1 METKQEFIDGLRR
14 ALTGR
19 ISQEEIEEHI
29 RYYEDY
35 ITAETRIKGSEQEV
49 LNSLGNPKLIAMSIC
64 AADEAGMQGKSGYK
78 ASNSGYG
85 DEYAYGREDG
95 YNGAGDYGYDDNS
108 YDEYHNSRTKDE
120 RPFIFRHPKITIAMI
135 ILGILV
141 AIVLV
146 IALAFSLLKL
156 LWPVIVVA
164 ILVILIVRLMAYF
177 DNR

>member
-49 LNSLGNPKLIAMSIC
+49 LGALGNPKLIAMSIC
-64 AADEAGMQGKSGYK
+64 AAEEAEMQSRSGDKSNN
-78 ASNSGYG
+78 AGYG
-85 DEYAYGREDG
+85 NKSAYEDIGGDESTYSYESDDRMNSRH
-95 YNGAGDYGYDDNS
+95 NG
-108 YDEYHNSRTKDE
+108 RTKDS
-120 RPFIFRHPKITIAMI
+120 RPFIFRHPKLTIAMI
-135 ILGILV
+135 VMVILV
-141 AIVLV
+141 IVVLF

-164 ILVILIVRLMAYF
+164 AIAMLIVHLMAYF
-177 DNR
+177 NNN

>member
-35 ITAETRIKGSEQEV
+35 ITAETRIKGTEQEV
-49 LNSLGNPKLIAMSIC
+49 LNALGNPKLIAMSIC
-64 AADEAGMQGKSGYK
+64 AADEAGMHGKSGYK
-78 ASNSGYG
+78 ANDTGYG
-85 DEYAYGREDG
+85 NEYAYRSEDG
-95 YNGAGDYGYDDNS
+95 YNGAGYYGQDDNIN
-108 YDEYHNSRTKDE
+108 DERYNDTKDD
-120 RPFIFRHPKITIAMI
+120 RPFIFRHPKLTITMI
-135 ILGILV
+135 LIGILIV
-141 AIVLV
+141 VVLV

-156 LWPVIVVA
+156 LWPIIVVA

-177 DNR
+177 TNR